1 VCFSKLNA
9 PEHFSVNEKLMPTV
23 RKFLNETKEKGKS
36 MVSSTDHDIYGL
48 TYEQKVLFIDN
59 LSRVVGKPKERT
71 DTGSFYPWIVS
82 LVFATDYQKGE
93 AYRLTIEDQ
102 SDVL

>member
-1 VCFSKLNA
+1 
-9 PEHFSVNEKLMPTV
+9 MPTV

>member
-1 VCFSKLNA
+1 
-9 PEHFSVNEKLMPTV
+9 MIT
-23 RKFLNETKEKGKS
+23 
-36 MVSSTDHDIYGL
+36 STDHDLYGL

-93 AYRLTIEDQ
+93 AYRLTVEDE
-102 SDVL
+102 SDVLWKRIRPGVGSYRRSSGAEAVAVQVPA